1 MCTIVYPKIFV
12 VFACVLTFVSIGY
25 TGRKSVHHSQ
35 ELNHPSDPHIDTVTT
50 HSPNISE
57 IDTSDMKSDPTL
69 LSPPPVIGA
78 TNSMVAASPS
88 SAPALGLLP
97 DNASV
102 VVGTVLTRT
111 VWAPGTLLGSLPPL
125 PPDRT
130 WYSIQLRIDSVTQ
143 AQPDLPSM
151 AEPGV
156 IEAFSRDPL
165 SSDLVGARVAAR
177 LKTVGNTL
185 DGTRWWISDIRVVLP
200 QH

>member
-1 MCTIVYPKIFV
+1 MCKILYPKVLV
-12 VFACVLTFVSIGY
+12 VFAFVLTLVSIGY
-25 TGRKSVHHSQ
+25 AGRKSVNHSQ
-35 ELNHPSDPHIDTVTT
+35 ELKNPSDTHIETVTT
-50 HSPNISE
+50 NSPKISE
-57 IDTSDMKSDPTL
+57 IDTSDMKSDHTLPSPT
-69 LSPPPVIGA
+69 PVIGS

-88 SAPALGLLP
+88 SAPALGLIP

-102 VVGTVLTRT
+102 VVGMVLTRT

-130 WYSIQLRIDSVTQ
+130 WYSIQLRIESVTQ

-165 SSDLVGARVAAR
+165 SSELVGARVEAR